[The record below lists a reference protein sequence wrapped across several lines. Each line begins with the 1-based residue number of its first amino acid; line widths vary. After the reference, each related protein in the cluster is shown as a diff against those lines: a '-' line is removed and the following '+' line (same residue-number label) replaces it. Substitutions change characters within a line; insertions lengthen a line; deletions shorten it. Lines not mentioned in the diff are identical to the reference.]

1 MNDINLINELNNA
14 FYSFWND
21 KNIDIESDYKT
32 IPTNKYNACMM
43 YIYQSVVCSLE
54 ITNSKGIKQYNY
66 MDYINLIEWYI
77 SKALEY
83 NFISL
88 YGFALLINRSTQ
100 FIYMIRDNSD
110 NISNSFIIESKCSN
124 DISVI
129 KPLDNSSVVD
139 SSINKCSS
147 NIYKNS
153 DCDKSIAYN
162 VELNTTCGSF
172 ENVTSLLTSQ
182 TQKLFECIQQQ
193 TVSKLNDTTIG
204 LVTNANN
211 NKDIGLM
218 YAKERIQET
227 AKARMKISLNDLPM
241 LE

>member
-1 MNDINLINELNNA
+1 MHDIELINELNNA
-14 FYSFWND
+14 FYSFWNS
-21 KNIDIESDYKT
+21 KEIDIETDYKT

-43 YIYQSVVCSLE
+43 YIYQSYVSSLE
-54 ITNSKGIKQYNY
+54 IINSKGIKQYNY

-88 YGFALLINRSTQ
+88 YGFALLINRTTQ

-110 NISNSFIIESKCSN
+110 NILNSFIIESKYSD
-124 DISVI
+124 DINIIESVNI
-129 KPLDNSSVVD
+129 NNSSVV
-139 SSINKCSS
+139 NN
-147 NIYKNS
+147 NI
-153 DCDKSIAYN
+153 DCDNSIEYN
-162 VELNTTCGSF
+162 VESKTTSGGV
-172 ENVTSLLTSQ
+172 ENVTALLISS
-182 TQKLFECIQQQ
+182 TQKLFECIQQS

-227 AKARMKISLNDLPM
+227 AKARLKISLNDLPM

>member
-1 MNDINLINELNNA
+1 MHDIELINELNNA
-14 FYSFWND
+14 FYSFWNS
-21 KNIDIESDYKT
+21 KEIDIETDYKT

-43 YIYQSVVCSLE
+43 YIYQSYVSSLE
-54 ITNSKGIKQYNY
+54 IINNKGIKQYNY

-110 NISNSFIIESKCSN
+110 NILNSFIIESKYSD
-124 DISVI
+124 DINIIESVNI
-129 KPLDNSSVVD
+129 NNSSVV
-139 SSINKCSS
+139 NN
-147 NIYKNS
+147 NI
-153 DCDKSIAYN
+153 DCDNSIEYN
-162 VELNTTCGSF
+162 VESKTTSSGV
-172 ENVTSLLTSQ
+172 ENVTALLISS
-182 TQKLFECIQQQ
+182 TQKLFECIQQS

-227 AKARMKISLNDLPM
+227 AKARLKISLNDLPM